1 MKKVKVW
8 GICSDCLRYQCCPD
22 SVKVEGRG
30 TWCTD
35 FKPVLPPPPPSMKK
49 PKKQY
54 RPCYVSTDPIKRMR
68 KALFHCWEN
77 KEIPLAKFDGLASS
91 EVIQETIEVIQETMD
106 KIHKLKAIPP
116 LVEVIMQKAIV
127 GIVEFEDGTVA
138 EVNPKDIKFVPQ
150 DFSEYDF

>member
-1 MKKVKVW
+1 MKKVKIW
-8 GICSDCLRYQCCPD
+8 CICSDCLRYHCCPN

-30 TWCTD
+30 TWCAD
-35 FKPVLPPPPPSMKK
+35 FKPVSPPPPPSMKK

-54 RPCYVSTDPIKRMR
+54 RPCYVIDRIMPNR

-77 KEIPLAKFDGLASS
+77 KETPIAKFNAMVSDKELTKILKGMQDHNAYPSS
-91 EVIQETIEVIQETMD
+91 IEV
-106 KIHKLKAIPP
+106 
-116 LVEVIMQKAIV
+116 VMQKAIV

>member
-8 GICSDCLRYQCCPD
+8 GICSDCIRYRCCPN

-35 FKPVLPPPPPSMKK
+35 FKPVSPPPPPSMKK

-54 RPCYVSTDPIKRMR
+54 RPCYVIERIMPNR

-77 KEIPLAKFDGLASS
+77 KEIPLAKFNALVSDKELTAIMDGIHRNKVFPSS
-91 EVIQETIEVIQETMD
+91 
-106 KIHKLKAIPP
+106 
-116 LVEVIMQKAIV
+116 VEVVMQKAIV

-138 EVNPKDIKFVPQ
+138 EVNPGDIKFVPQ